1 MAAVNDFCLRVII
14 GGGMISGRDS
24 QVKFQQSTIGTDS
37 MTLQVIGAGVGRTGT
52 YSLRT
57 AINLLGLGPCHHM
70 REIIFNMP
78 VQLPFWQAAAAGKPD
93 WPAAY
98 EGYNSAVDWP
108 TAASSAN

>member
-1 MAAVNDFCLRVII
+1 MFAFACLKSNCTRMPTFCPP
-14 GGGMISGRDS
+14 D
-24 QVKFQQSTIGTDS
+24 
-37 MTLQVIGAGVGRTGT
+37 A
-52 YSLRT
+52 SLRT
-57 AINLLGLGPCHHM
+57 ALNHLGLGPCHHM